1 MISLCCQS
9 LFCCHSVH
17 RMLVLVEAQV
27 VPLEKKQV
35 EFMKNKCSEKLG
47 GGD

>member
-1 MISLCCQS
+1 ML
-9 LFCCHSVH
+9 V
-17 RMLVLVEAQV
+17 LVLVEAQV

-47 GGD
+47 RGDRVCFSYASQARTEEG